1 MNDVLK
7 LMDKDHE
14 NLAALIDQFLSH
26 IKNNSDQSI
35 DTFSILKQK
44 VQKHFQ
50 WEEKVLFP
58 LFERQTGLTGADTT
72 FVLKNEHLQIKRMF
86 IDKIEK
92 LLSDKNF
99 SEIQLL
105 VVGLEEMLGMH
116 RNLETDV
123 FYPWFDESLELKERE
138 RVLKLLKN
146 KNNN

>member
-92 LLSDKNF
+92 LLSD
-99 SEIQLL
+99 
-105 VVGLEEMLGMH
+105 
-116 RNLETDV
+116 
-123 FYPWFDESLELKERE
+123 
-138 RVLKLLKN
+138 
-146 KNNN
+146 